1 MTKAQAIKQAKKDY
15 LSEYGKRVHNACISI
30 MNKDSKQ
37 GRYVLL
43 HSRGVSIEVK
53 F

>member
-15 LSEYGKRVHNACISI
+15 RNEYGMRVYDACISI
-30 MNKDSKQ
+30 MNADSRN

-43 HSRGVSIEVK
+43 HSRGQSIEVR

>member
-15 LSEYGKRVHNACISI
+15 FNEYGKRVYNACISI
-30 MNKDSKQ
+30 MNADSRN

-43 HSRGVSIEVK
+43 HSRGQSIEVR